1 MLHPLEEMLDQR
13 DSETFAGT
21 LLNPKV
27 SICCHLY
34 VFVRE
39 GLCVRDGEIGEKGE
53 GGAYVK
59 LF

>member
-39 GLCVRDGEIGEKGE
+39 GWRDWGR
-53 GGAYVK
+53 GGGGGHMSSSFNSLV
-59 LF
+59 